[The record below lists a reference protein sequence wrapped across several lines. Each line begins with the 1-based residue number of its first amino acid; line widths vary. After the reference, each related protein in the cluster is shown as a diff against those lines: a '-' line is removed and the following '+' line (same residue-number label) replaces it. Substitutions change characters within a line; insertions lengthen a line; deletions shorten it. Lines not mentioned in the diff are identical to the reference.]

1 MIRQP
6 PGATR
11 TDTLCHDTTLFRS
24 PSAAYLSEVLVGVLD
39 QAARGDVQLVI
50 EKCEPG
56 QDEQRAARHLID
68 GGVDGVLLPP
78 PLSDATEV
86 IALFGEA
93 EVPVVVVASARPP
106 DRVSSVGIGDFE
118 AARAMTRHLLAMG
131 HDRIGFIVGNPNQH
145 ASARRLEGYRA
156 ALEERGAK
164 VDDALI
170 EPGLF
175 TYLSGLDAAEIL
187 LARDPPPTATF
198 ASNDEYGRPP
208 CWGG

>member
-1 MIRQP
+1 MWLLWFFFFKQK
-6 PGATR
+6 T
-11 TDTLCHDTTLFRS
+11 
-24 PSAAYLSEVLVGVLD
+24 AYEMRISD
-39 QAARGDVQLVI
+39 WSSDVCSSDL
-50 EKCEPG
+50 
-56 QDEQRAARHLID
+56 D

-106 DRVSSVGIGDFE
+106 DRVSSVGIDDFE

-156 ALEERGAK
+156 ALEARGAK
-164 VDDALI
+164 VDDPLMPQGRT
-170 EPGLF
+170 EG
-175 TYLSGLDAAEIL
+175 
-187 LARDPPPTATF
+187 ARGG
-198 ASNDEYGRPP
+198 NG
-208 CWGG
+208 WGSTW